1 MYVYIYIYIYRSYTD
16 TCKYHHA
23 CTCGRLDSTWYPPRA
38 ASEVL
43 QLAALRVQISVH
55 SLCTSKWIKN
65 YSCFSLRGTLHVPSS
80 RWQAGEDWGLKRRC
94 WSLKDFP
101 IFSIL
106 HHSSLFHHTSSDV
119 HHILSIPIYPKV
131 SWSTFLSVEGWP
143 TEATGSSSH
152 GQNAGRADVQPGAED
167 LKNGYLFLK
176 YVLIWQIVWDCQN
189 CQCTIIIINIYQH
202 YGWILLKSE
211 CGHSTAGCFLAGWPP
226 GLPLQDGA
234 RKSHRTDGTE
244 SEDFTGRTARDAAMM
259 LLCRFMICHVAAQK
273 KYLAIL

>member
-1 MYVYIYIYIYRSYTD
+1 MYIYRSYTD

-43 QLAALRVQISVH
+43 QLAALLRVQISVH

-119 HHILSIPIYPKV
+119 HHILSIPIQR
-131 SWSTFLSVEGWP
+131 FLG
-143 TEATGSSSH
+143 ACF
-152 GQNAGRADVQPGAED
+152 RASKAD
-167 LKNGYLFLK
+167 
-176 YVLIWQIVWDCQN
+176 
-189 CQCTIIIINIYQH
+189 
-202 YGWILLKSE
+202 LLKP
-211 CGHSTAGCFLAGWPP
+211 LDPP
-226 GLPLQDGA
+226 PTGKMLEELMYSQEPKIL
-234 RKSHRTDGTE
+234 KMGT
-244 SEDFTGRTARDAAMM
+244 SF
-259 LLCRFMICHVAAQK
+259 
-273 KYLAIL
+273 